1 MTEAGQDYGT
11 LMLILGAVTILSVP
25 SRAFLGRLALPG
37 MIGFIALGL
46 LVSVADAQTGILTP
60 FMTGQI
66 EVLAQLGIIALLF
79 RVGLESNL
87 DQLLGQLR
95 RATKVWMSDAVVPPL
110 LVFVLIWFWPGL
122 GLVPAL
128 LNAIAASAT
137 SIGVSVVA
145 WEDAKALDTP
155 DGALLLDVAELDD
168 LSAVILL
175 GIVFAVTPYLQAGA
189 ATIDLQAVLVT
200 VDLQVI
206 KIAAFCAV
214 CYGFS
219 LFVEQKLSR
228 VFVRL
233 DRRIGP
239 FAFAAGTVFLIAA
252 LADALE
258 FSMAI
263 GALFAGLAF
272 SRDAKERQIDAAFG
286 YFLAIF
292 GPFFFVSIGLSVQF
306 DDISAALPLALAL
319 LVALVAGKML
329 GAGLAA
335 AAVAGRCTGWL
346 IGTSMIPRAEIY
358 LIVMLHGLALG
369 PWAMPQQLY
378 TAAVL
383 ASIGTCLIGPLAAG
397 RLLAAYSTK
406 GKPA

>member
-46 LVSVADAQTGILTP
+46 LVSVADGQAGILTP

-128 LNAIAASAT
+128 LTAIAASAT

-175 GIVFAVTPYLQAGA
+175 GIVFAVTPYLQTDA

-200 VDLQVI
+200 VGLQVI

-219 LFVEQKLSR
+219 CSSPRPTFWALSPASNLR
-228 VFVRL
+228 P
-233 DRRIGP
+233 DRSLPRWHWP
-239 FAFAAGTVFLIAA
+239 
-252 LADALE
+252 
-258 FSMAI
+258 
-263 GALFAGLAF
+263 
-272 SRDAKERQIDAAFG
+272 
-286 YFLAIF
+286 
-292 GPFFFVSIGLSVQF
+292 FVS
-306 DDISAALPLALAL
+306 
-319 LVALVAGKML
+319 
-329 GAGLAA
+329 
-335 AAVAGRCTGWL
+335 
-346 IGTSMIPRAEIY
+346 
-358 LIVMLHGLALG
+358 
-369 PWAMPQQLY
+369 
-378 TAAVL
+378 
-383 ASIGTCLIGPLAAG
+383 
-397 RLLAAYSTK
+397 
-406 GKPA
+406 